1 MPQTTPE
8 TLLPEGLTH
17 TTMTERI
24 AGLVLEPRARGRW
37 RLAFAVSA
45 ALALMFVVC
54 LGIVFTIGVGLFGVN
69 IPVAWGFPI
78 VNTIWWIG
86 IAHAGTLISAVLLLT
101 RQPWRAPVARLAE
114 AMALFAIVCAGIY
127 AIVHLGRPQFMQFL
141 IPYPNTMDL
150 WPQWRSPL
158 VWDFF
163 AISTYFVFTLGFLYF
178 SLLPD
183 FATLRDRAQSRGLQI
198 FYGVMALGW
207 RGSALHWARYEQVN
221 RVLAAVAAPI
231 VVSVTG
237 IISLDLAVSLVP
249 GFHFTIF
256 PPYFVAGALF
266 SGFATVSFLA
276 VVTRA
281 MFGLKDLITR
291 RHLDY
296 LGRMMLLFALVVNY
310 AYIQEVFTAWYSGD
324 PYQRAVYINRWTGP
338 YAPAWWAMFVCN
350 SLLVQLLWF
359 RRVRRSPAMLL
370 ALAITGNIG
379 MWLERFQIVF
389 TSTYASYMPSTWGLS
404 GPTLWDLL
412 VALGSLGLFAFLLL
426 AFVRLAPVVSMH
438 DMRVSIHHAVHKE
451 KSGD

>member
-54 LGIVFTIGVGLFGVN
+54 LGTVFTVGVGLFGVN

-183 FATLRDRAQSRGLQI
+183 FATLRDRAHSRGLQI

-370 ALAITGNIG
+370 ALAITSNIG

-389 TSTYASYMPSTWGLS
+389 TSTYASYMPSAWGLS

-438 DMRVSIHHAVHKE
+438 DMRVSIYRAVHKE